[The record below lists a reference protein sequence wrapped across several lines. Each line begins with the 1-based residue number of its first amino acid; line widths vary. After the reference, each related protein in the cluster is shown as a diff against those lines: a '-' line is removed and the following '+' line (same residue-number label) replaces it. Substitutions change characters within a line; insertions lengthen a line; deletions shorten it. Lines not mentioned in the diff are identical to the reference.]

1 MPFDARGIHLGL
13 KRSGVGR
20 RSLLIVYGTS
30 EEARH
35 STITEWA
42 QEAEYAEEAYLSALP
57 EGLRNAVEKK
67 IATVKSE

>member
-1 MPFDARGIHLGL
+1 
-13 KRSGVGR
+13 VGR
-20 RSLLIVYGTS
+20 RSLFIVYGTS

-57 EGLRNAVEKK
+57 EGLRNAVEKT